1 MERIAFGGIS
11 GKTGKKV
18 AKGLSEY
25 KYIDIVA
32 GIGESSVGTDIGE
45 LLHNKKN
52 YKYIY
57 KNLQEVI
64 ENKEIDIF
72 IDFSTCE
79 AAPKN
84 IELALNN
91 KISTIVGTTGIDSKE
106 IERLVNIAKEN
117 NVFFL
122 YSSNFSLGIASLSN
136 ALNEISNIFEKE
148 NIGITEVHH
157 SDKVDKP
164 SGTALYLK
172 EKVGLTNNDNINS
185 LRVPLK
191 ISKHTVH
198 ASSADESLSIEHTV
212 FDSKAFTAGILYVIN
227 NHRDYTGV
235 YLDLASF
242 LRFVE
247 IKLD

>member
-1 MERIAFGGIS
+1 MERIVFGGIS

-18 AKGLSEY
+18 ARSLSEN
-25 KYIDIVA
+25 KNIDIVA
-32 GIGESSVGTDIGE
+32 GIGGSSVGTDIGD

-91 KISTIVGTTGIDSKE
+91 KISTIVGTTGINPKE
-106 IERLVNIAKEN
+106 IERLANIAKDK

-122 YSSNFSLGIASLSN
+122 HSSNFSLGIASLTN
-136 ALNEISNIFEKE
+136 ALYELSSIFEKE
-148 NIGITEVHH
+148 NINIMEIHH

-172 EKVGLTNNDNINS
+172 EKVGITNDENIIS

-198 ASSADESLSIEHTV
+198 ASSTDESLCIEHTV
-212 FDSKAFTAGILYVIN
+212 FNSKAFTAGILYAIN
-227 NHRDYTGV
+227 GHRDAKGV

-247 IKLD
+247 SKEK